1 MSDGFME
8 TKRIESLCQEY
19 AELKREVN
27 ENDDVLSKVDQ
38 FRIESWKKEINGYLG
53 VVAIPE
59 EFNREIIGIFNNMN
73 SSNRIRM
80 LEIRNEISNL
90 ALGESE

>member
-8 TKRIESLCQEY
+8 TKRIVSLFQEY

-53 VVAIPE
+53 VVVIPE

-73 SSNRIRM
+73 SNNRIRM

-90 ALGESE
+90 ALGGSE